1 MPWVYMGYKQ
11 STLKGQKPSYT
22 KFLPFQ
28 GVLGKKGQKQDYN
41 TLFFY
46 SSGES
51 NLTILSNNL
60 FRNGRLTK
68 YATSSTRMLLDSSF
82 R

>member
-1 MPWVYMGYKQ
+1 MGKAIKGR
-11 STLKGQKPSYT
+11 SKIATHALK
-22 KFLPFQ
+22 
-28 GVLGKKGQKQDYN
+28 QKQDYN